1 MYNEDS
7 ICVQVMFCNSNFLL
21 NYRKKQRVKNVTAN
35 LIVIKLNQIKLN

>member
-21 NYRKKQRVKNVTAN
+21 NYRKKQRVKTVVF
-35 LIVIKLNQIKLN
+35 LKHPYFVGVLP